1 MVLPPLRQQQLD
13 IRLDETNRCDN
24 VEIPHPMD
32 YTDAERLVT
41 LRKVDDHVGPGLP
54 HMHVCRPVLPGRQ
67 TNAYLKPVDIED
79 GRHWKANLSVGLCAT
94 ERSAPVVSVD
104 TTGALS
110 GLALKDGQPEV

>member
-67 TNAYLKPVDIED
+67 TNAYLNPSTS
-79 GRHWKANLSVGLCAT
+79 RTVG
-94 ERSAPVVSVD
+94 
-104 TTGALS
+104 TGKLTYLLGYAQRNEARRWCPSTPPARYPDSL
-110 GLALKDGQPEV
+110 